1 MVSERRFIEVGRAED
16 VDTGQGSPRNL
27 GLAVAQTISAD
38 WNPNCVW
45 LAVSQLTERQRIRN

>member
-16 VDTGQGSPRNL
+16 VDAGQGSPRNP

-45 LAVSQLTERQRIRN
+45 LAVSQLIERQRIRN

>member
-27 GLAVAQTISAD
+27 GLAVAQTLSAD
-38 WNPNCVW
+38 RNPNCVW
-45 LAVSQLTERQRIRN
+45 LAVSQLTEQ